1 MMVRKKIYQADDYQI
16 LNQSKKALLLTLS
29 ITRKDENPDEV
40 GQQTTG
46 ARWPPLRTS
55 IHRRR
60 AIEDA
65 DWRSLDSLPASFSGF
80 MIEDSDQSLIYRIFI
95 GGKTE
100 S

>member
-46 ARWPPLRTS
+46 AR
-55 IHRRR
+55 
-60 AIEDA
+60 
-65 DWRSLDSLPASFSGF
+65 
-80 MIEDSDQSLIYRIFI
+80 
-95 GGKTE
+95 
-100 S
+100 